1 MILILERKLYLFHL
15 HRSIL
20 VFGDCSYYYNCY
32 CYELEDHFFLSISLE
47 KIYSPFPF
55 PPYFCFVSSTP
66 FWVPSLDFCDT
77 FPISGVCA
85 YFILFRT
92 WQFVVHIFW
101 RWLKNYFTFVHCES
115 NIHYQFAGGLLFVGL
130 VWHPDARP
138 GWSAD
143 RPVPGRTVDE
153 ANGRGR
159 RGTES
164 DHTTVHVSS
173 SSRLDECQSASCH
186 TGTQ

>member
-1 MILILERKLYLFHL
+1 MVFVPTLSFFVYDNSLFTY
-15 HRSIL
+15 S
-20 VFGDCSYYYNCY
+20 
-32 CYELEDHFFLSISLE
+32 EDDYTCFTIVHF
-47 KIYSPFPF
+47 
-55 PPYFCFVSSTP
+55 
-66 FWVPSLDFCDT
+66 
-77 FPISGVCA
+77 
-85 YFILFRT
+85 
-92 WQFVVHIFW
+92 
-101 RWLKNYFTFVHCES
+101 ES

-130 VWHPDARP
+130 VRHPDARP

-186 TGTQ
+186 TGKQ